1 MSDTPCR
8 TVVRFLV
15 PAWADPAARP
25 HPAQPR
31 REAIAAG
38 VGDAALWE
46 RIRSKVTSKG
56 LVLASAGPDDTSAV
70 EAVLPGVGR
79 LLAAKHD
86 GCAITIQ
93 REPVSVEAT
102 PDALW
107 GYRIS
112 RLVVAKPEPHSKAWA
127 EERALPAGEPPA
139 VWEASVAQRLT
150 DALGREVAEWGLEL
164 PEAMGPLFTVLDA
177 GRPMPVPA
185 LPNDGMVL
193 ARLGVLVA
201 AHVRIKGEVAAG
213 KLARVGF
220 GWLEPAYLPQDIP
233 PASARRIASRIP
245 DDLEAA

>member
-1 MSDTPCR
+1 MSDTLHR

-15 PAWADPAARP
+15 PAWDGLAARP
-25 HPAQPR
+25 HAAQPR

-38 VGDAALWE
+38 IGDAALWE
-46 RIRSKVTSKG
+46 RIRSKVTPKG
-56 LVLASAGPDDTSAV
+56 LVLASAGPEDAPAV
-70 EAVLPGVGR
+70 EAVLAGVGR
-79 LLAAKHD
+79 LLAARHD

-93 REPVSVEAT
+93 REPVRVEAT

-112 RLVVAKPEPHSKAWA
+112 RLVVAKPEPNSPAWA
-127 EERALPAGEPPA
+127 EDRAIPAGEPPEA
-139 VWEASVAQRLT
+139 WETSVAQRLT
-150 DALGREVAEWGLEL
+150 NALGREAAEWGIEL
-164 PEAMGPLFTVLDA
+164 PEAMGSLVTVVDA
-177 GRPMPVPA
+177 GRTMPVPG

-201 AHVRIKGEVAAG
+201 AHVRITGLLAAG

-220 GWLEPAYLPQDIP
+220 GWLEPAYLPKEIP

-245 DDLEAA
+245 DGLEAA